1 MLLEDGSESVME
13 LTDDFDVDT
22 KDLKAVKEKLAA
34 QGVTVG
40 AAQGGDARD

>member
-34 QGVTVG
+34 QGVTG
-40 AAQGGDARD
+40 EGGTGGGGRG

>member
-1 MLLEDGSESVME
+1 ME

-40 AAQGGDARD
+40 AAQGGGAGEGGGGGGAG